1 MGDFP
6 TRGLTNEQ
14 TAVAAVTV
22 TSALTFNNMNIPED
36 EIERADFRLDL
47 VTSLELLFEPIEGN
61 TIGKIIAI
69 TYGNAAGRRRASSRL
84 LQAATGPTT
93 VITFEIVQMVGVRGD
108 ITAIERKLRQ
118 DVAAALDV
126 EGAKRVLETPELQKY
141 GDFSLGKIET
151 DLGDGS
157 VLITDTASPTISVVP
172 TNSPK
177 KNPTKGGKAKTS
189 KKSKATKTSKVRKNT
204 QNTMNTKQ
212 TEKQEGRPTRLSEEL
227 RVYSKVF
234 INKSTHETPC
244 VCVRHLSRCQK
255 IKDIVRPFTR
265 STCLSYLI
273 PSGFY
278 GAKSRA

>member
-1 MGDFP
+1 MPTKNPTPSPTEAPNMDFP
-6 TRGLTNEQ
+6 TRGLTNEP

-69 TYGNAAGRRRASSRL
+69 TYENAAGRRRASSRL

-157 VLITDTASPTISVVP
+157 DLITDTASPTISVVP

-212 TEKQEGRPTRLSEEL
+212 TELKARG
-227 RVYSKVF
+227 
-234 INKSTHETPC
+234 ETN
-244 VCVRHLSRCQK
+244 
-255 IKDIVRPFTR
+255 PF
-265 STCLSYLI
+265 
-273 PSGFY
+273 
-278 GAKSRA
+278 K